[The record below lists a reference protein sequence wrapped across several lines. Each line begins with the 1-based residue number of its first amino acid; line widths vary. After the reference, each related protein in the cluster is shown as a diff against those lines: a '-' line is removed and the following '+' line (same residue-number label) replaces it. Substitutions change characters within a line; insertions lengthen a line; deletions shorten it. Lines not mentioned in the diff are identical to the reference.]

1 MNELIQRARNC
12 LAVMSE
18 LDAAQYLMD
27 VGFDSGEVFL
37 AVKAAVLLE
46 ADLPENQ
53 PNRPGMTFRDP
64 EAMAQI
70 KLEAEYDERHCRD

>member
-46 ADLPENQ
+46 ADLPEN
-53 PNRPGMTFRDP
+53 RPGMTFRDP